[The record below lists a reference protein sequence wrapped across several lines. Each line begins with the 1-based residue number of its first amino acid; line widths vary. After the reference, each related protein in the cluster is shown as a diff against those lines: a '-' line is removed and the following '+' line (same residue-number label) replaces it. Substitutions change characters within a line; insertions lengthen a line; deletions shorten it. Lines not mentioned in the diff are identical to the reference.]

1 MTGLKDALERG
12 EDLSDIGFR
21 PVVPPPPAPPAGPPV
36 EEPQRRPRRKAEG
49 VEPVGERVRR
59 PARVFPAPSSPP
71 VRRSSSQA
79 LWSARLSTEII
90 EGIDRCAAETGVP
103 KGRLVDEMLRFFFD
117 EADEAVLRGVIDAA
131 AAATQRPRRRWGS
144 D

>member
-59 PARVFPAPSSPP
+59 PARCFPPRRLRRSAVPHLRRCGRRGCR
-71 VRRSSSQA
+71 RRSSRGSIV
-79 LWSARLSTEII
+79 AR
-90 EGIDRCAAETGVP
+90 AETGVP

-131 AAATQRPRRRWGS
+131 AAATQLLVAEVGE
-144 D
+144 